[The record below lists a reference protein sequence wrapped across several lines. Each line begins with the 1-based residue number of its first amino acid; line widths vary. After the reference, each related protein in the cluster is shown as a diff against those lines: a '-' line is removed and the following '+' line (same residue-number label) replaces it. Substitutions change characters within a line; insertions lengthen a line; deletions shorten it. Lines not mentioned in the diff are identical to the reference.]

1 MFILFLLVVSLISVG
16 FVLADKKDPVSE
28 EHTYL
33 LYGVITVGM
42 ICALCSAGILSLILY
57 YLWHTG
63 KIAKWYKSIK

>member
-1 MFILFLLVVSLISVG
+1 MFILFLLIVIALSVG
-16 FVLADKKDPVSE
+16 FILADQKEPISQ

-33 LYGVITVGM
+33 LYGVVTLGV
-42 ICALCSAGILSLILY
+42 ICALCSAGILSLIVY